1 MRAREKYR
9 KKAQAIV
16 AQVENIRGPGERAGM
31 LTIARAYHLRL
42 ADLVGARHDH
52 GTSNRLTG
60 DQHPE
65 NDS

>member
-1 MRAREKYR
+1 MRARERYR

-31 LTIARAYHLRL
+31 LTIARAYLRL
-42 ADLVGARHDH
+42 ADLVGARHDR